1 MSQVS
6 KNLNLN
12 ILDQVSSRLVK
23 VQASARK
30 LGPVEFVETIVD
42 AFDVPLFLSQR
53 VFLKTIFG
61 DAMTP
66 EERALLDQ
74 WVAAEKTNWKEPQ
87 QLLGEVNLQRT
98 LEGKPEKPKFNY
110 QNITFQA
117 GMRSSKS
124 SSVALAIVYEFFKH
138 ITSPCPQHELGV
150 PKSSPIYITVIAS
163 TERQVLGT
171 IFYYVKKYVTES
183 TFFKNMIEQGEIVV
197 RELDIECP
205 SKGVIIACG
214 HSKATSI
221 VGRTAVMVAFDE
233 LAMFSADEGHTSNAQ
248 DVYTRVG
255 KSTATYKDAAKR
267 IALSSVKCEG
277 DFMEQLVREDWE
289 RQRQGCLVFDLST
302 FDFNPTLS
310 KDDSGI
316 ASDYVKDP
324 VAAAR
329 DYENIRPGSST
340 AFFMPAVVDKAA
352 AGRDPQAVV
361 AHQPQ
366 VMHRAL
372 GEARG
377 VTAGESREMSGLQV
391 AVTPLTNSNL
401 ISVGHCDPGLKR
413 DSFGF
418 ALGHAEWSET
428 GIITV
433 IDAVLEW
440 MPKPLGRNRVAPVD
454 LVNVEEVMIE
464 IAKKRNMQRLT
475 FDHWNSA
482 GSIQRLFRENV
493 VTREFHFSGPFQKK
507 LYDTLRARL
516 NAGLVKIP
524 NHPTLIEELKH
535 IELRNGESIAHPKNK
550 DSAVPGRGKI
560 SKDLADC
567 VAVVNWQIAQLEG
580 NLDPSMVDM
589 GMAVPASAD
598 VQIIGELSC
607 ERNVTWKWR

>member
-1 MSQVS
+1 MSTPA

-12 ILDQVSSRLVK
+12 ILDQVSSKLVK
-23 VQASARK
+23 VQAAARQ

-53 VFLKTIFG
+53 VFLKTMFG
-61 DAMTP
+61 DTMNA
-66 EERALLDQ
+66 EEQALLDQ
-74 WVAAEKTNWKEPQ
+74 WVQSEKTNWRDPS
-87 QLLGEVNLQRT
+87 QLLTETNMQRV
-98 LEGKPEKPKFNY
+98 LEGKPEKPRFSY

-117 GMRSSKS
+117 GMRSAKS

-197 RELDIECP
+197 RELDIECA

-277 DFMEQLVREDWE
+277 DFMEQLVREDWD
-289 RQRQGCLVFDLST
+289 RQRQGCLVFDLTT

-329 DYENIRPGSST
+329 DYENLRPGSATS
-340 AFFMPAVVDKAA
+340 FFMPAVIEKAA
-352 AGRDPQAVV
+352 AGRDPQAVI

-366 VMHRAL
+366 VINRGL
-372 GEARG
+372 GEAKG
-377 VTAGESREMSGLQV
+377 ASQGETREMAGLQV
-391 AVTPLTNSNL
+391 AVTPLTHSNV
-401 ISVGHCDPGLKR
+401 ISIGHCDPGLKR

-418 ALGHAEWSET
+418 AVGHAEWSEV
-428 GIITV
+428 GIVTV

-440 MPKPLGRNRVAPVD
+440 MPKPLGRNKVAPVD
-454 LVNVEEVMIE
+454 LVNVEEVLIE

-507 LYDTLRARL
+507 LYDMLRARL
-516 NAGLVKIP
+516 NAGLVRIP

-580 NLDPSMVDM
+580 NLEPGMVEGGMM
-589 GMAVPASAD
+589 GAAASD
-598 VQIIGELSC
+598 IRLIGQLSC
-607 ERNVTWKWR
+607 ERNVTWSWR

>member
-1 MSQVS
+1 MSQLN
-6 KNLNLN
+6 KGLNLN
-12 ILDQVSSRLVK
+12 ILDQVSSKLVK
-23 VQASARK
+23 VQAAARQ
-30 LGPVEFVETIVD
+30 LGPVEFVETIID

-53 VFLKTIFG
+53 VFLKTMFG
-61 DAMTP
+61 DSLNP
-66 EERALLDQ
+66 DEQALLDQ
-74 WVAAEKTNWKEPQ
+74 WLALEKTNWREPAT
-87 QLLGEVNLQRT
+87 LLAEINLQRT
-98 LEGKPEKPKFNY
+98 LEGKPEKTKFSY

-183 TFFKNMIEQGEIVV
+183 TFFKTMIEQGEIVV

-329 DYENIRPGSST
+329 DYENLRPGSST
-340 AFFMPAVVDKAA
+340 AFFMPAVIDKAC

-361 AHQPQ
+361 AYQPQ
-366 VMHRAL
+366 VIQRVL

-377 VTAGESREMSGLQV
+377 VEVSDSREMAGLQV
-391 AVTPLTNSNL
+391 AVTPLVNSN
-401 ISVGHCDPGLKR
+401 IMSIGHCDPGLKR

-418 ALGHAEWSET
+418 AVGHAEWSEA
-428 GIITV
+428 GIVTI

-440 MPKPLGRNRVAPVD
+440 MPKPLGRNKTALVD
-454 LVNVEEVMIE
+454 LINVEEVLLE

-493 VTREFHFSGPFQKK
+493 ITREFHFSGPFQKK

-535 IELRNGESIAHPKNK
+535 IELRNGETIAHPKNK

-567 VAVVNWQIAQLEG
+567 VAVVNWQIAQLES
-580 NLDPSMVDM
+580 NFDPSMVDY
-589 GMAVPASAD
+589 GVVTPAASSIRL
-598 VQIIGELSC
+598 VGELSC
-607 ERNVTWKWR
+607 ERKISWNWR